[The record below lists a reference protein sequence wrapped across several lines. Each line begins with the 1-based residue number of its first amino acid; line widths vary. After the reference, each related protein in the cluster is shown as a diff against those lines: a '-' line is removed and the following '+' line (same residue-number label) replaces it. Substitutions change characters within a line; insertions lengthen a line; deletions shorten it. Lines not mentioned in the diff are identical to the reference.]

1 MLAQG
6 YPGDKPIAQPIGGTM
21 RDDKTL
27 IVRAV
32 WDDEVD
38 VWVATSEDVPGL
50 ATEAATLDE
59 LMEKLKVMIPEL
71 LDENGFDDNGE
82 IPFRLLSEHSAIAS
96 RHAGA

>member
-1 MLAQG
+1 
-6 YPGDKPIAQPIGGTM
+6 M

-50 ATEAATLDE
+50 ATEAATLEE

-71 LDENGFDDNGE
+71 LDENGYDNNGE
-82 IPFRLLSEHSAIAS
+82 IPFRVLSEYSAIAS
-96 RHAGA
+96 RHATSSHAIPPTKY